1 MDKILIGALLLWVL
15 TMAADIGLTLSNE
28 KKCNDAGGVYA
39 TPSVCINPSAII
51 EVN

>member
-1 MDKILIGALLLWVL
+1 MEKILFAVLFLWVL
-15 TMAADIGLTLSNE
+15 TIAADITLTLNLE

>member
-1 MDKILIGALLLWVL
+1 MEKMIVGVLVVWILTI
-15 TMAADIGLTLSNE
+15 AADISLTLSNE